1 MDKALE
7 TQQSDLDRVARSMP
21 AFERRTFVLG
31 RITAATVLDAASYR
45 WTYSWSEAIL
55 NPAGYT
61 TKATGLAGTAVS
73 LSELSNSATGRV
85 SYGVNPANLAGT
97 GFAPVA
103 IPVGTLVL
111 LVSVRQVNNGAQR
124 WIIVNTQAI
133 DGVCI

>member
-21 AFERRTFVLG
+21 AFERRSFVLG

-55 NPAGYT
+55 TTAGYANKT
-61 TKATGLAGTAVS
+61 TGLSGTAVS

-85 SYGVNPANLAGT
+85 SYGVNPTNLAGT
-97 GFAPVA
+97 GFTPVA
-103 IPVGTLVL
+103 IAVGTLVL
-111 LVSVRQVNNGAQR
+111 LLSVRQLNGSQR